1 MANAS
6 HIYPFT
12 LQAIQIASYDIS
24 ADTYGTPYDLD
35 ADQILDFD
43 PQADTDQMRDS
54 GMITRLLSV
63 MTHANFTITQ
73 GGLDFL
79 ALGTLT
85 NGVSGQSYWE
95 PEAGKTGLKYFG
107 VLGVASLDNDGVVVG
122 GLRACKLDTAPM
134 VKFDGQ
140 SNKFSVSDMKGKAI
154 AVATSSVN
162 RIFRFK
168 RYASASAWEAVKPTD
183 GTTFGAWLKAV
194 NGA

>member
-1 MANAS
+1 MANPS
-6 HIYPFT
+6 QIYPFT
-12 LQAIQIASYDIS
+12 LQGIQIASYDIS

-35 ADQILDFD
+35 ADQIMDID

-54 GMITRLLSV
+54 GMITRLLTV
-63 MTHANFTITQ
+63 ITHANFSITQ
-73 GGLDFL
+73 GGIDFM

-107 VLGVASLDNDGVVVG
+107 VLGVASLDNDGVVVA

-140 SNKFSVSDMKGKAI
+140 SNKFSVGDMKGKAI
-154 AVATSSVN
+154 AVTTSSVN

-168 RYASASAWEAVKPTD
+168 RYASIAAWEAVKPANGTD
-183 GTTFGAWLKAV
+183 FATWLKAV